1 MTASSAMPSDILVK
15 KADGTEERFVPEKL
29 IESLRRAGASES
41 AAAEVF
47 ADVERELRSGMTTS
61 EIYAKAF
68 SRLRAHSRPAA
79 ARYSMKRA
87 ILEFGPSGF
96 PFEEF
101 VAEIYRA
108 GGARA
113 ATNTFMQG
121 ACVEHEIDVLVE
133 DGKTRTVVE
142 AKFHNTLG
150 FKSDLKVALYVA
162 ARVED
167 LKRAVHADE
176 MPITG
181 TLLTN
186 TKFTSAAIQYGNCAG
201 LSLISWDYPRDR
213 NLNQLIAKTGV
224 CPVTA
229 LTSLSRREK
238 IELMSRNIVLCK
250 AVPKNESVLQSIGL
264 KPRRIKTVFDEV
276 SSLCGV
282 S

>member
-1 MTASSAMPSDILVK
+1 MTALSATRSAILVK
-15 KADGTEERFVPEKL
+15 KADGSEEQFIPGKL

-41 AAAEVF
+41 AALQIL
-47 ADVERELRSGMTTS
+47 ADVEKELRSGMTTS
-61 EIYAKAF
+61 EIYRRAF

-108 GGARA
+108 SGARV

-133 DGKTRTVVE
+133 DGKERRVIE

-162 ARVED
+162 ARIED
-167 LKRAVHADE
+167 LKKGVHADE
-176 MPITG
+176 APITG

-186 TKFTSAAIQYGNCAG
+186 TKFTSKAIQYATCAR
-201 LSLISWDYPRDR
+201 LALVSWDYPRDG

-238 IELMSRNIVLCK
+238 FELMGRNIVLCK
-250 AVPKNESVLQSIGL
+250 AVKKNEPVLRGLGL
-264 KPRRIKTVFDEV
+264 KPGRIKTVFDEV

-282 S
+282 